1 MVHLRQSSDGWL
13 TCVRAVICGKLDARL
28 LMGCKLGV
36 RAVTGCILGVRL
48 LMGCILVVRDVMG
61 FILRIKAVLDGILV
75 SGQQWIE
82 YLVLEWCELH
92 T

>member
-1 MVHLRQSSDGWL
+1 MIY
-13 TCVRAVICGKLDARL
+13 CVRAVICG
-28 LMGCKLGV
+28 
-36 RAVTGCILGVRL
+36 ILGVRL

-61 FILRIKAVLDGILV
+61 CILRIRAVLDGILV

-82 YLVLEWCELH
+82 YLVIGWCELH